1 MKFNMSKKL
10 TQPKVEPCSDCP
22 IPPRFVFNYLPGED
36 GELDRCG
43 VECRECGD
51 SWTEFLDEE

>member
-1 MKFNMSKKL
+1 VPKRIS
-10 TQPKVEPCSDCP
+10 QPKVEPCSDCP
-22 IPPRFVFNYLPGED
+22 IPPRFVFNYLPKED